1 MMLEALMRP
10 TSVIASTLLGVF
22 AGAGQMGMAIFYL
35 KPADAV
41 ANPALWISALVV
53 STLVAG
59 NSLLKGRTSRKKGG
73 LTC

>member
-1 MMLEALMRP
+1 MLEALMRP
-10 TSVIASTLLGVF
+10 TSVIASTLLGVS
-22 AGAGQMGMAIFYL
+22 AGAGQMGMAILYL

-59 NSLLKGRTSRKKGG
+59 NSLLKGRTSRKKRG
-73 LTC
+73 LPC